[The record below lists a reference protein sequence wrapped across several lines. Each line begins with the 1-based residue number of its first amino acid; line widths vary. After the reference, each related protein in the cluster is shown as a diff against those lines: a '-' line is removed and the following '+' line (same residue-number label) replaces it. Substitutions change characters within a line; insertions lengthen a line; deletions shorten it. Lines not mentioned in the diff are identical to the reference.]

1 MPATNFTAIGLGGQA
16 TAASTDLDIGYAG
29 CYQGQVFVQNSTTAV
44 SKTFKLP
51 KNSEILSFL
60 VDVTTAYDSVTSAV
74 LTIGTAAAGTQYV
87 TSVDVKAAAGRIA
100 VTFTGA
106 QLLAMENITTNT
118 TLVATV
124 TVVGATTAGR
134 MKLLVHYI
142 PGNN

>member
-1 MPATNFTAIGLGGQA
+1 MPATNYTALTLGGA
-16 TAASTDLDIGYAG
+16 PTALSTDLDIGYGA
-29 CYQGQVFVQNSTTAV
+29 CYQSQVFVQNSTTAV

-60 VDVTTAYDSVTSAV
+60 VDVTTAYDSATSAV
-74 LTIGTAAAGTQYV
+74 LSVGLTAGATQYV
-87 TSVDVKAAAGRIA
+87 TSVDLKAAAGRIA
-100 VTFTGA
+100 IVFTGA

-118 TLVATV
+118 TLIGTV

-134 MKLLVHYI
+134 MKLKIHYI